1 MGRIGMTDYKTWGEM
16 SDAEQGELLLAH
28 HRGEVIE
35 MFTSCGWANDS
46 PDWDNDALY
55 RVKPKTAT
63 FEVDMCASP
72 HRTNGPVS
80 MLYGPID
87 GATKG
92 HMTATYVNNK
102 PVKIEWEA
110 V

>member
-16 SDAEQGELLLAH
+16 SDDEQGELLLAH

-35 MFTSCGWANDS
+35 VLKVVGWVNAR
-46 PDWDNDALY
+46 PDWSSDCRY

-63 FEVDMCASP
+63 FEVDMWASP
-72 HRTNGPVS
+72 HRPNGPVS
-80 MLYGPID
+80 MMYGAID

-92 HMTATYVNNK
+92 HTTVTYVNNK